1 VKWKFGAQDLA
12 LGPSSIEGALI
23 SFFGD
28 DNLIYFTVKCIFTLK
43 K

>member
-1 VKWKFGAQDLA
+1 MKA
-12 LGPSSIEGALI
+12 LTKKMFKLSKMI
-23 SFFGD
+23 FFLFFFDDD